1 MQEKRTR
8 KTPNTDTFH
17 AVTFSKL
24 DQISKE
30 NFNQISKE
38 NFNQHHVIIWL
49 EVIMKIG
56 RL

>member
-30 NFNQISKE
+30 NFNQ
-38 NFNQHHVIIWL
+38 HHVIIWL